1 MTNTGHPG
9 KISRPSSVANTCAN
23 CRSTSAGLT
32 TPETTAVMLALS
44 FEMGMDV
51 HFVAPAFG
59 FQKNIPYP
67 DNDQLRK
74 MVEPIWSVCQ
84 SFGVSIGFH
93 SGSGKSAENYQVV
106 GEVTGSNLEIKT
118 SGRYTYEMGVAL
130 SRSKDPNDQAL
141 WKDWYA
147 FTVELASNGCF
158 AEDETERNMAREFVR
173 LTIGDKADE
182 AFESE
187 CLAEPSW
194 GPWNPA
200 PNISFG
206 SSITFLRSCAEGSSQ
221 KKSLGDHSAAGYRQR
236 SRFYSISD
244 EGRLLYA
251 QRVAEYILFL
261 AETTGIA
268 SSETCDRAREE
279 LQSISTFENFIGS
292 IFRD

>member
-1 MTNTGHPG
+1 MLGCEYLRELSIDELP
-9 KISRPSSVANTCAN
+9 
-23 CRSTSAGLT
+23 GLT

-130 SRSKDPNDQAL
+130 SRSKDSNDQAL

-173 LTIGDKADE
+173 LTIGEKADK
-182 AFESE
+182 
-187 CLAEPSW
+187 L
-194 GPWNPA
+194 
-200 PNISFG
+200 
-206 SSITFLRSCAEGSSQ
+206 
-221 KKSLGDHSAAGYRQR
+221 
-236 SRFYSISD
+236 
-244 EGRLLYA
+244 
-251 QRVAEYILFL
+251 
-261 AETTGIA
+261 
-268 SSETCDRAREE
+268 
-279 LQSISTFENFIGS
+279 
-292 IFRD
+292 